1 MMEGKEKDYREKRKI
16 IRRGREKDKIRKKE
30 GERRKGAWEE
40 RLVDEQKVLEGRK
53 GEEERRGGVKDKKS

>member
-30 GERRKGAWEE
+30 GERRKGA
-40 RLVDEQKVLEGRK
+40 
-53 GEEERRGGVKDKKS
+53 